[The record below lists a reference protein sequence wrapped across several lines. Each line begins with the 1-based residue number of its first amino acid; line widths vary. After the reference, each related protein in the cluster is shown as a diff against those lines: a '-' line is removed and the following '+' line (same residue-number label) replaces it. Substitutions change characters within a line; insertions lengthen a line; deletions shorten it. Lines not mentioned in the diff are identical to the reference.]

1 MARYQ
6 IVIAYD
12 GTEFLGFQRQV
23 NRPQAHTVQS
33 VLETALRRLGW
44 EGRVILAAGRTDA
57 GVHAAGQ
64 VVAFDLDWRHPPQA
78 LQDALNANL
87 PPAVAVCR
95 AWVARPDFHPR
106 YDALARRYRYRIY
119 CQAARDPLRERFAW
133 RVWPEIQGDRL
144 FEAASYLPGTH
155 DFAAF
160 GTPPRA
166 GGSTIRIVY
175 QDVWQQNN
183 GEWTFEILANA
194 FLYHMVR
201 RLVACQVQIGMGR
214 LEPAFI
220 SEKLSGSLDKPVL
233 GLAPAHGLALVE
245 VLYAEDVASRQI
257 TLE

>member
-12 GTEFLGFQRQV
+12 GTEFHGFQRQES
-23 NRPQAHTVQS
+23 RAQGQTVQG
-33 VLETALRRLGW
+33 VLEAALRQLGW
-44 EGRVILAAGRTDA
+44 QGKTILAAGRTDA
-57 GVHAAGQ
+57 GVHASGQ
-64 VVAFDLDWRHPPQA
+64 VIACDLEWRHTPQA

-87 PPAVAVCR
+87 PLSVAVCSVR
-95 AWVARPDFHPR
+95 VSRPDFHPR
-106 YDALARRYRYRIY
+106 YDALARRYRYRIF
-119 CQAARDPLRERFAW
+119 CQAGRDPLRERYAW
-133 RVWPEIQGDRL
+133 RVWPEVQECRL
-144 FEAASYLPGTH
+144 LEAASYLSGTH

-166 GGSTIRIVY
+166 GDSTIRIVY
-175 QDVWQQNN
+175 QAGWQQNN

-201 RLVACQVQIGMGR
+201 RLVACQVQIGTGK
-214 LEPAFI
+214 LEPAFLVNL
-220 SEKLSGSLDKPVL
+220 LSGSSNEPVL

-245 VLYAEDVASRQI
+245 VLYGDDVALRRI